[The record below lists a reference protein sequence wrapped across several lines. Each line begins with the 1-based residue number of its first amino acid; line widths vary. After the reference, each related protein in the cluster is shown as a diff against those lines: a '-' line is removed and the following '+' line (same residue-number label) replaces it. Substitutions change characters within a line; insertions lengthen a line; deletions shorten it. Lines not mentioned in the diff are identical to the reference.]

1 MAGLVPPIHVL
12 LYTRLKGKTW
22 MPGGAPALSF
32 PGHDGNR
39 MPKAKTS
46 KPLASVDTLTA
57 ARAKVEHKRL
67 ALEIEGHDRL
77 YYQDDA
83 PKISDAEYDALRQRV
98 NAIESRFPDLVPSES
113 PSQKIGAAPSGRFAK
128 VRHALPM

>member
-1 MAGLVPPIHVL
+1 MTKNKMAA
-12 LYTRLKGKTW
+12 KKN
-22 MPGGAPALSF
+22 
-32 PGHDGNR
+32 HDT
-39 MPKAKTS
+39 PVAK
-46 KPLASVDTLTA
+46 LTA
-57 ARAKVEHKRL
+57 AQAKVEHKRL

-98 NAIESRFPDLVPSES
+98 NAIEARFPELVTSDS

-128 VRHALPM
+128 VRHSLPMLSLGNAFSDDDVRDFAG